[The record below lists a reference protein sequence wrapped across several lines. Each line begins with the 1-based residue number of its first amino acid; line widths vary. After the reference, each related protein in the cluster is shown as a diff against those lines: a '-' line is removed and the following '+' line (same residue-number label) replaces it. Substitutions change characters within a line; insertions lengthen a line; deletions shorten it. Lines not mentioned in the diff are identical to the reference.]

1 MTMTDSIMFVKET
14 KTCHY
19 ILVVNTPRLCG
30 EPGFKSRIDRRD
42 ETLIRCRQVV
52 DAATLAD
59 ADSSLPESNHPFPHR
74 RASVINP
81 PPPLDAA
88 EATSNSPS
96 GESDGGGNDDG
107 SHKGGA
113 AKEDAGSLDHN
124 ALLRRALETILQKAG
139 NPQGNGAGA
148 GAGGGATAPR
158 VVVEEVG
165 DGEMMIEFIS
175 EIAVND
181 EGDVERR
188 VEDLSRFMDSNMFE
202 EALRAAGFDVRDEEV
217 EVEVE
222 MEAERDEEG
231 RKQHQQQRQRGE
243 RTVNGAAKGRLR
255 AHAHPGPGPG
265 RDEL

>member
-1 MTMTDSIMFVKET
+1 MTMTDSIMFIKET

-30 EPGFKSRIDRRD
+30 EPGFRSPIDRRD

-74 RASVINP
+74 RASVTNP

-96 GESDGGGNDDG
+96 GESSGGGGGDDDG
-107 SHKGGA
+107 A
-113 AKEDAGSLDHN
+113 ANDGAGSLDHN

-148 GAGGGATAPR
+148 GAGGGAAAPR

-165 DGEMMIEFIS
+165 DGEMVIEFIS
-175 EIAVND
+175 EIAAND
-181 EGDVERR
+181 EEDVERR

-202 EALRAAGFDVRDEEV
+202 DALREAGFDVRDEEV

-231 RKQHQQQRQRGE
+231 RKQQQQRGE

-255 AHAHPGPGPG
+255 ANAHPGRGPG

>member
-30 EPGFKSRIDRRD
+30 EPGFKSPIDRRD

-74 RASVINP
+74 RSSVTNP

-88 EATSNSPS
+88 ETTSGSPS
-96 GESDGGGNDDG
+96 GESGGGGDDDG
-107 SHKGGA
+107 SHGGGA
-113 AKEDAGSLDHN
+113 AKEGAGSLDHN

-139 NPQGNGAGA
+139 NPQGNGAGT
-148 GAGGGATAPR
+148 GAGDGAAAPR

-175 EIAVND
+175 EIAANDD

-202 EALRAAGFDVRDEEV
+202 DALRAAGFDVRDDEV

-222 MEAERDEEG
+222 MEAGRDEEG
-231 RKQHQQQRQRGE
+231 RKQQQQRGE

-255 AHAHPGPGPG
+255 ANVHPGPGPR